1 MRSVR
6 ARAAL
11 GATVV
16 VAVALIGAGLAV
28 LLVLRANLTD
38 QAGLQAEVAAREV
51 AGQLALDVP
60 VDRLDLPD
68 EEEHPVQ
75 VTDEDGRLV
84 AVSKDLKAINGTGTD
99 RVTPIRPSHR
109 RAPAPTTTVTTTAA
123 ATATAARTAATTT
136 RPGTSLPAAKSPP
149 TTRTSP
155 TAPPPSTAT
164 RPTTASPRS
173 PRPPAPV

>member
-60 VDRLDLPD
+60 VHQLDLPD
-68 EEEHPVQ
+68 AEEHPVQ

-84 AVSKDLKAINGTGTD
+84 AVSEDLVAITGTGTD
-99 RVTPIRPSHR
+99 RVEPQAS
-109 RAPAPTTTVTTTAA
+109 AVPTSTGTDRTTTAA
-123 ATATAARTAATTT
+123 ATATEAKTGATTMRTAAF
-136 RPGTSLPAAKSPP
+136 PPAAKSPP

-155 TAPPPSTAT
+155 TAPPPSTAA

>member
-38 QAGLQAEVAAREV
+38 QAGLQAEVVAREV

-60 VDRLDLPD
+60 YDRLEMRA
-68 EEEHPVQ
+68 EEDNPVQ
-75 VTDEDGRLV
+75 VTDEDGRVV
-84 AVSKDLKAINGTGTD
+84 AVSKDLEAISGTGTD
-99 RVTPIRPSHR
+99 QVTPARS
-109 RAPAPTTTVTTTAA
+109 PAAGDPTAARVPTTTAA
-123 ATATAARTAATTT
+123 MTTT
-136 RPGTSLPAAKSPP
+136 GGTVPPAGAKSTPA
-149 TTRTSP
+149 TRTST

-164 RPTTASPRS
+164 RPTTVSLPCG
-173 PRPPAPV
+173 RPPPPG

>member
-84 AVSKDLKAINGTGTD
+84 AVSKDLKAITGTGTD

-109 RAPAPTTTVTTTAA
+109 RAPGPTTTATTTA

-136 RPGTSLPAAKSPP
+136 RPGTILAAAKSPP

>member
-60 VDRLDLPD
+60 VGQLDLPD

-75 VTDEDGRLV
+75 VTDEDGRPV
-84 AVSKDLKAINGTGTD
+84 AVSKDLEAITGTGTD
-99 RVTPIRPSHR
+99 RVTLTRPSR
-109 RAPAPTTTVTTTAA
+109 RRGQAPTTTAA
-123 ATATAARTAATTT
+123 ATATVARTAGTMTT
-136 RPGTSLPAAKSPP
+136 RAGTSPPAAKSPP

-164 RPTTASPRS
+164 RPTTASHPS
-173 PRPPAPV
+173 PRPPARV